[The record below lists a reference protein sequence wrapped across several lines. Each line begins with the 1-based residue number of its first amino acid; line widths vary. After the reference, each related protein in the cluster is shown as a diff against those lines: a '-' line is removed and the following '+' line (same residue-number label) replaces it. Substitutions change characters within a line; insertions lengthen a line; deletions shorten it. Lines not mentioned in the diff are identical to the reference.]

1 MTWLATVCR
10 RALRPLLALLVLTPT
25 LVLAQAVAPRIAEGG
40 EANLVVPDLSQ
51 VQFLGISGRALVDAV
66 IDKTGKVRDA
76 HTVRSAP
83 ALDRAARG

>member
-1 MTWLATVCR
+1 MMLKSLAGR
-10 RALRPLLALLVLTPT
+10 SAA
-25 LVLAQAVAPRIAEGG
+25 G
-40 EANLVVPDLSQ
+40 
-51 VQFLGISGRALVDAV
+51 LGISGRALVDAV